1 MKKSTH
7 ICFWLC
13 SLLLIGCANEMD
25 ERAISFMDIKPYE
38 NVPFTF
44 FETTNN
50 SLGIKEILTNEY
62 QKQFDSLKQTK
73 ALERAKTYWFKADL
87 SGVDFKEKEWV
98 IRTGE
103 YALNNLYFYQD
114 DSIAVSRGG
123 VFDPVDKELELIVW
137 RYHTIKPENLIQK
150 KYVYLELRENYFPAQ
165 IYEQQI
171 ITIAEADFKAN
182 SIARF
187 VGNAEYNFRAVFFL
201 GGIAFLLLYT
211 LGIYFIYKQRLYL
224 LYGAYLLFLLLY
236 LGVKMYPAQSTVLF
250 GGWPILNH
258 AWNEVTQILLNYWY
272 VRFVR
277 KFLDAKNLYPIIDK
291 AGKAIE
297 WIILGFVT
305 AVLISIFY
313 NPLST
318 SLYVIVTTERLMM
331 IAFAVITNI
340 YIVLNLKDRRGIYI
354 VAGSTMLL
362 TGSVTA
368 LIMGDIQYFMIGV
381 ITEIFI
387 FGMGL
392 GILMKRREDERSAL
406 NKEMEKVKMR
416 ALQTQ
421 MNPHFIFNSLNSIR
435 SYMIKNE
442 TKEASGYLAKFSR
455 LIRQILEYSTEE
467 FITLKEELQV
477 LSLYVQIEQLRFR
490 DEFGFI
496 IEVDE
501 SINEEELIV
510 PPLIVQP
517 FLENAIWH
525 GLMQKQGEKRIE
537 LSVKDSG
544 KGLRIILR
552 DNGIGREEANRGND
566 SKPKETRSM
575 AIDLTTQRIEMLDE
589 KDHTQEK
596 VTIIDLY
603 DESRKPTGT
612 EVRLEIPKIKR
623 KEK

>member
-7 ICFWLC
+7 ICFWFC
-13 SLLLIGCANEMD
+13 SLLLLGCANEMD

-44 FETTNN
+44 FETANN
-50 SLGIKEILTNEY
+50 SLGIKDILTNEY

-87 SGVDFKEKEWV
+87 SGVDFEEEEWV

-114 DSIAVSRGG
+114 DSIVVSRGG
-123 VFDPVDKELELIVW
+123 VFDPVDEELELIVW
-137 RYHTIKPENLIQK
+137 RYHTIKPENLIQE

-171 ITIAEADFKAN
+171 ITITEADFKAN
-182 SIARF
+182 SIVRF

-211 LGIYFIYKQRLYL
+211 FGIYFIYKQRLYL

-297 WIILGFVT
+297 WIILGFVA

-318 SLYVIVTTERLMM
+318 SLYTIVTTERLMM

-381 ITEIFI
+381 IIEIFI

-467 FITLKEELQV
+467 FITLKEELQI

-496 IEVDE
+496 IEVDN
-501 SINEEELIV
+501 SINEEELVV

-544 KGLRIILR
+544 KKLRIILR

-566 SKPKETRSM
+566 GKPKETRSM

>member
-1 MKKSTH
+1 MKKNLH
-7 ICFWLC
+7 ICVWLC
-13 SLLLIGCANEMD
+13 SILLISCANEMD
-25 ERAISFMDIKPYE
+25 ERAISFMGIKPYQS
-38 NVPFTF
+38 VSFTL

-50 SLGIKEILTNEY
+50 SLGITDILTNEY
-62 QKQFDSLKQTK
+62 QNQFDSLKQTK
-73 ALERAKTYWFKADL
+73 TLEREKTYWFKVNLGD
-87 SGVDFKEKEWV
+87 VDFEEQKWV
-98 IRTGE
+98 IRAGE
-103 YALNNLYFYQD
+103 YALNNLYFEQE
-114 DSIAVSRGG
+114 DSIAVSKSG
-123 VFDPVDKELELIVW
+123 VFDPVEKELELIVW
-137 RYHTIKPENLIQK
+137 RYHTIKRENLIQD
-150 KYVYLELRENYFPAQ
+150 KYVYLELRENYFPTL
-165 IYEQQI
+165 IYDQQI
-171 ITIAEADFKAN
+171 ATIEESDFKSN
-182 SIARF
+182 SVIKF
-187 VGNAEYNFRAVFFL
+187 VDDAEYNFRAVFFL

-211 LGIYFIYKQRLYL
+211 FGIYFIYKDRLYL

-250 GGWPILNH
+250 GGLPVLNH

-277 KFLDAKNLYPIIDK
+277 RFLDAKNLYPIIDK
-291 AGKAIE
+291 AGKIIE

-305 AVLISIFY
+305 AVLISIFS

-318 SLYVIVTTERLMM
+318 SLYAIVTTERIMM
-331 IAFAVITNI
+331 IIFALITNI
-340 YIVLNLKDRRGIYI
+340 YIVLKLRDRRGLYI

-381 ITEIFI
+381 IVEIFI

-392 GILMKRREDERSAL
+392 GILMKRREDERTAL

-442 TKEASGYLAKFSR
+442 TKEASGYLSKFSR

-501 SINEEELIV
+501 SIDEEELVV

-525 GLMQKQGEKRIE
+525 GLMQKKGEKRIE

-544 KGLRIILR
+544 KSLKVVLR

-566 SKPKETRSM
+566 GKPKETRSM
-575 AIDLTTQRIEMLDE
+575 AIDLTTQRLEMLEEEDRA
-589 KDHTQEK
+589 KEK

-603 DESRKPTGT
+603 DESGQSTGT

-623 KEK
+623 KTK

>member
-1 MKKSTH
+1 
-7 ICFWLC
+7 
-13 SLLLIGCANEMD
+13 MD
-25 ERAISFMDIKPYE
+25 ERAISFIDTKPYQ
-38 NVPFTF
+38 NVPFTML
-44 FETTNN
+44 ETTNN
-50 SLGIKEILTNEY
+50 ALDISEILTKEY
-62 QKQFDSLKQTK
+62 QEQFDSLKQTK
-73 ALERAKTYWFKADL
+73 SIERTKTYWFKADL
-87 SGVDFKEKEWV
+87 SQIDFEGKKWV
-98 IRTGE
+98 IRTGG
-103 YALNNLYFYQD
+103 YALNNLYIDQNED
-114 DSIAVSRGG
+114 IKVSRAGS
-123 VFDPVDKELELIVW
+123 FDPVTKELELIIW
-137 RYHTIKPENLIQK
+137 RYHTIRAENLIEG

-165 IYEQQI
+165 IYTQQI
-171 ITIAEADFKAN
+171 LAISESDFKTN
-182 SIARF
+182 SIIRF
-187 VGNAEYNFRAVFFL
+187 VGDAEYNFRAVFFL
-201 GGIAFLLLYT
+201 GGIAFLLIYT
-211 LGIYFIYKQRLYL
+211 FGISFIYKDRLYL
-224 LYGAYLLFLLLY
+224 LYGAYLLFLLMY

-250 GGWPILNH
+250 GSFPIFNH

-277 KFLDAKNLYPIIDK
+277 KFLDAKNLYPLIDK
-291 AGKAIE
+291 AGKIIE

-305 AVLISIFY
+305 AVLISIFS

-318 SLYVIVTTERLMM
+318 SLYIIVTTERLMM
-331 IAFAVITNI
+331 IAFAVVTNL
-340 YIVLNLKDRRGIYI
+340 YIILNLKDRRGLYI

-368 LIMGDIQYFMIGV
+368 LVLGDIQYFMIGV
-381 ITEIFI
+381 IIEIFI

-392 GILMKRREDERSAL
+392 GILMKRREDERSVL

-442 TKEASGYLAKFSR
+442 TKEASGYLSKFSR

-496 IEVDE
+496 IKVDE
-501 SINEEELIV
+501 SLNDEELIV

-525 GLMQKQGEKRIE
+525 GLMQKQGEKKIE
-537 LSVKDSG
+537 LFVEDAGNKL
-544 KGLRIILR
+544 KIVLR
-552 DNGIGREEANRGND
+552 DNGIGRDEASRNNVG
-566 SKPKETRSM
+566 KQKENRSM
-575 AIDLTTQRIEMLDE
+575 AIDLTRQRIEMLEE
-589 KDHTQEK
+589 KDKKGDK

-603 DESRKPTGT
+603 DDSRAPKGT
-612 EVRLEIPKIKR
+612 EVRLLIPKIQKR
-623 KEK
+623 VK